1 MPKISKATRIMV
13 SGDTIDG
20 RIITPE
26 MIQDM
31 ADTYDEN
38 VYAARVNCEHVDGI
52 TPLPNG
58 QFPSYGTVKSLS
70 AEEYKFTVDGA
81 EQTQLA
87 LYAVIEVNDEYLEL
101 NGQNQKI
108 FWSAEATPKFAST
121 EKWYLSGLAITDNP
135 ASLCTE
141 TIKFS
146 KTHEF
151 SAAFESNQP
160 KTDTHDSILQKLN
173 NIGKAILGISNI
185 DAVKAE
191 EPAAP
196 KPQKEAKE
204 QVAQADY
211 STAFK
216 EISNAVSELVSIV
229 SASKEADDKKFAE
242 IEKQIEAFTTFQE
255 KVENSPSNNF
265 KREPVSGGNST
276 SLLSQF

>member
-1 MPKISKATRIMV
+1 MSKISKPTRVMV

-20 RIITPE
+20 RVITPE

-38 VYAARVNCEHVDGI
+38 VYAARVNCEHIDGI

-70 AEEYKFTVDGA
+70 ADEYKFTVDGA

-108 FWSAEATPKFAST
+108 YWSAEATPKFAST

-151 SAAFESNQP
+151 SAAFESSQP
-160 KTDTHDSILQKLN
+160 KKADANDSILQKLN
-173 NIGKAILGISNI
+173 TLGKTLLGISSKI
-185 DAVKAE
+185 DASAATPVQNPPEALME
-191 EPAAP
+191 EPD
-196 KPQKEAKE
+196 KT
-204 QVAQADY
+204 AD
-211 STAFK
+211 FK
-216 EISNAVSELVSIV
+216 EIGSAVSELVSV
-229 SASKEADDKKFAE
+229 VAASKQADEKKFAE
-242 IEKQIEAFTTFQE
+242 LEKRFAAFTAFQE

-265 KREPVSGGNST
+265 KREPVSGGHST